1 MQPIVIESLTK
12 TYRGKRGK
20 RVEALKG
27 IDLTVDQGEVFGFI
41 GPNGAGK
48 STTIKILV
56 GLLRA
61 SSGSALLCGRVAEDP
76 AGRNDIGFLPENP
89 ALYDFLTAREYLTL
103 VGKTF
108 GLDGSQLRRC
118 CDETLE
124 LVGLLDAANRPVRSY
139 SKGMVQRLGLAQ
151 TLVHDPQIY
160 ILDEPM
166 SGLDPMGRA
175 LVKRIILDLKQQGKT
190 VFFSTHITA
199 DVEVLCDRV
208 GILINGKL
216 MLVDDVKSILSRSI
230 QGYQVNVLSDKKIN
244 FPGVVQGVGGDVN
257 RYFVPYDCFNGFVD
271 AVRSENGEI
280 ESIDIQ
286 RKGVEDLFLEL
297 IQ

>member
-1 MQPIVIESLTK
+1 MQPIVIENLTK

-20 RVEALKG
+20 RVDALRG

-61 SSGSALLCGRVAEDP
+61 SSGSALLCGRAPEDP
-76 AGRNDIGFLPENP
+76 FGRKDIGFLPENP
-89 ALYDFLTAREYLTL
+89 ALYDFLTAREYLTF

-108 GLDGSQLRRC
+108 GMRDSRLRRS

-124 LVGLLDAANRPVRSY
+124 LVGLIEAANRPVRSY

-175 LVKRIILDLKQQGKT
+175 LVKKIILDLKQKGKT

-208 GILINGKL
+208 GVLINGKL
-216 MLVDDVKSILSRSI
+216 MLVDDVKAILTRSI
-230 QGYQVNVLSDKKIN
+230 QGYQVNLQSENLSDFPSTVQAIN
-244 FPGVVQGVGGDVN
+244 GENNSF
-257 RYFVPYDCFNGFVD
+257 FVPKDVFNDFIYQ
-271 AVRSENGEI
+271 ASINNCRINSI
-280 ESIDIQ
+280 ELK
-286 RKGVEDLFLEL
+286 RKGVEEIFLDLAK
-297 IQ
+297 